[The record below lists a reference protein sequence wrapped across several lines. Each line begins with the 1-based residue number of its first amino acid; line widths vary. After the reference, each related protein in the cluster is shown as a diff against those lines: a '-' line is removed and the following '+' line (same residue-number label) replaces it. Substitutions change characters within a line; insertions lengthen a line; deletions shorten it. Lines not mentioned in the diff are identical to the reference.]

1 MHDFAESEVFQECI
15 YVVAEP
21 SVLRSSDRWLCWRI
35 PSWLPEFHTHQATF
49 WSLLASQVPAGKGDG
64 TPLQYS
70 CLENPMHGG
79 AWWAAVHGVV
89 KSRTWLSD
97 FTFTFHFH
105 ALEKEMANPLQCS
118 CLENPRDWG
127 AWWAA
132 IYGVAQ
138 SWIRLKQLSSSSS
151 KSKYL
156 LQRRSALSLC
166 FSHSLFKNWS
176 LGLCINPFELVAEPW
191 LEKWMRLVSLCS

>member
-15 YVVAEP
+15 YVVAET

-49 WSLLASQVPAGKGDG
+49 WSLLASQVPAGEGDG

-70 CLENPMHGG
+70 CLENPLHG
-79 AWWAAVHGVV
+79 
-89 KSRTWLSD
+89 
-97 FTFTFHFH
+97 
-105 ALEKEMANPLQCS
+105 
-118 CLENPRDWG
+118 G

-132 IYGVAQ
+132 IYGVAH
-138 SWIRLKQLSSSSS
+138 SWTRLKWRSSSSS
-151 KSKYL
+151 SSSSKYL
-156 LQRRSALSLC
+156 LQRKSALSLC

-176 LGLCINPFELVAEPW
+176 LGLYINPFELVAEPW
-191 LEKWMRLVSLCS
+191 LEKWIRLVSLCS